1 MVKIIIIDRN
11 KEKHTLDIDE
21 GKTIRDA
28 IEQQITPENFG
39 ICGGT
44 CTCATCHLYVK
55 SEDFNKIEKKKDE
68 EIKTLEIRG
77 YKPEKNSRLACQIVV
92 KPEYE
97 NIEVSIAEDSFDNLF
112 E

>member
-1 MVKIIIIDRN
+1 MVKIVVIDRN
-11 KEKHTLDIDE
+11 KNKNILDIEE
-21 GKTIRDA
+21 GHTIRDA
-28 IEQQITPENFG
+28 IEEKLAPENFG

-55 SEDFNKIEKKKDE
+55 PEDLDKIENKKDE

-77 YKPEKNSRLACQIVV
+77 YKPEKNSRLACQIIV
-92 KPEYE
+92 KPEHE